1 MFCRCGAPICGV
13 RFKPRCCKTE
23 QDPKTC
29 DGIWLG
35 RKGMRGFTKNLR
47 KADSLE

>member
-13 RFKPRCCKTE
+13 IHKPRCCKTE

-29 DGIWLG
+29 NGVWEG
-35 RKGMRGFTKNLR
+35 GTRGFLKSIR